1 MNFKIKTSLASLALI
16 VSIPASAQVLYK
28 VEGNGMKNPSYIFG
42 THHLA
47 PISVIEEFGATGP
60 FNESQQV
67 VGEIDMTQDQMSIG
81 MSMQPHMMAP
91 ADSTLSKV
99 ISPEDYVVINEEFKK
114 WSPMPGMDLS
124 MLEAMKPM
132 AVTTIVA
139 TGMAAS
145 CMPDFNPAE
154 QLDTYFQIQG
164 KTAGKSIVPLET
176 VEHQATVL
184 FDTTP
189 ISFQADAL
197 VEMLKDSG
205 KAIQSTKDLTE
216 AYMAQDLGKMLQ
228 LSEKDDEHPEFMI
241 ALLDRRNADWLT
253 KLPAIMNEATSFI
266 AVGALHLAGDKGII
280 EGLRKLGYT
289 LTAVNK

>member
-28 VEGNGMKNPSYIFG
+28 VEGNGLKNPSYIFG

-81 MSMQPHMMAP
+81 MAMQPHMMAP

-228 LSEKDDEHPEFMI
+228 LSEK
-241 ALLDRRNADWLT
+241 
-253 KLPAIMNEATSFI
+253 
-266 AVGALHLAGDKGII
+266 G
-280 EGLRKLGYT
+280 
-289 LTAVNK
+289 